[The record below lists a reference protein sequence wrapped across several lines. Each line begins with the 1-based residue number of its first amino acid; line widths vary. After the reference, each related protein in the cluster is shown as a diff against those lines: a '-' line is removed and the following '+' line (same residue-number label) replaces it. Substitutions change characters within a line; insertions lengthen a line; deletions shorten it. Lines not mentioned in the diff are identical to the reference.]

1 LRDDQWS
8 LQYTGAQEF
17 VSKHQQTEN
26 NREEAKH
33 RISGAHSKLSMA
45 SASKPK
51 LKMTAPSI
59 NFKRPMR
66 LKPRDSASDKRQSR
80 DC

>member
-1 LRDDQWS
+1 
-8 LQYTGAQEF
+8 
-17 VSKHQQTEN
+17 
-26 NREEAKH
+26 
-33 RISGAHSKLSMA
+33 LSMA

-66 LKPRDSASDKRQSR
+66 LKPRERV
-80 DC
+80 

>member
-1 LRDDQWS
+1 MKFITKR
-8 LQYTGAQEF
+8 
-17 VSKHQQTEN
+17 KQTEN
-26 NREEAKH
+26 NREEVKQ
-33 RISGAHSKLSMA
+33 RISGAHSKLSTA